1 MHAPQVLPMAAP
13 LASFCLRRMEW
24 VHSGQ
29 AVFNELGR
37 SEQLV
42 TLPEPANTKEMKVDT
57 RENEVVITIP
67 KKKTSS

>member
-1 MHAPQVLPMAAP
+1 MTSDGDQTVRVSVSHHKEVRKQNDT
-13 LASFCLRRMEW
+13 
-24 VHSGQ
+24 GQ

-42 TLPEPANTKEMKVDT
+42 TLPEPANTNNMKVDT
-57 RENEVVITIP
+57 HNNEVVITIP

>member
-1 MHAPQVLPMAAP
+1 MGTRPCGS
-13 LASFCLRRMEW
+13 ASAIANLRKQNNT
-24 VHSGQ
+24 GQ

-42 TLPEPANTKEMKVDT
+42 TLPEPANTNNMKVDT
-57 RENEVVITIP
+57 RNNEVVITIP